1 MQCKVLTIL
10 LVVHQSGWGEVVSSG
25 YRASRRGWGTEAVSH
40 RLRQSRSAASSLSTF
55 VMPSKCVRACNVPT
69 DRGKEGGGRDILALW
84 LQESCMCMSM
94 QLARS
99 LASSRSNVW
108 SQFKMSIRA
117 CSHEMRLLQQRYSS
131 SFPPLPAILVCHL
144 VVHIVRVIVIVVMD
158 ASGLLHDLTVGQ
170 SVQPCPFGQ
179 LATLVRWLYGHC

>member
-10 LVVHQSGWGEVVSSG
+10 LVVHQSGWGEVISSG
-25 YRASRRGWGTEAVSH
+25 YRASRRGWGTEGVSH

-131 SFPPLPAILVCHL
+131 TPPCYPRLSSRCAHCESYRYCCYGCKWLASWFNSWPVRPALSIWPVGH
-144 VVHIVRVIVIVVMD
+144 
-158 ASGLLHDLTVGQ
+158 SGTLALWTLLI
-170 SVQPCPFGQ
+170 
-179 LATLVRWLYGHC
+179 